1 MKKSSEILHPLILSL
16 LAMSTSQDPM
26 PLETLKQTIAERG
39 VGVPEEL
46 RQPSAILEALEAL
59 EAESLVT
66 SCAVT
71 TDGATR
77 LVYWPIG
84 SAPRPFSF
92 PSPPPRKHEPA
103 MPSTSDKFI
112 RAIEKQGPI
121 IRADLFE
128 ATGLPNTT
136 NIEGHLKGP
145 LSRGEIVT
153 RQGYV
158 ADRGRNLVH
167 FMTREQAK
175 TWDAEQSGNDSDTK
189 ESGDGIHV
197 NETAAEN
204 CQPHLVEL
212 GLVELV
218 QDLGAKGVLE
228 AKERI
233 AKLLHGE
240 TESRRRLHDLGND
253 IAAANLV
260 LNNLAAKLQVQRH
273 EDIPQALD
281 ELLDALCTRAA
292 VASKP
297 SPHAVLL
304 IDSADLI
311 DFELLPNGSPIED
324 ARAAAER
331 AVNEGH
337 AARAVLIHVLGEAR
351 RKVEWS
357 DSL

>member
-46 RQPSAILEALEAL
+46 RQPSAILEALDAL

-84 SAPRPFSF
+84 AAPRP
-92 PSPPPRKHEPA
+92 SPTLTPRKDASPMA
-103 MPSTSDKFI
+103 STSDKFL
-112 RAIEKQGPI
+112 RAIQAQGPI
-121 IRADLFE
+121 IRADLF
-128 ATGLPNTT
+128 AAVDLPNTT

-145 LSRGEIVT
+145 IARGEIVT

-158 ADRGRNLVH
+158 AERGRTLVH
-167 FMTREQAK
+167 FMTREQAVI
-175 TWDAEQSGNDSDTK
+175 WDVQHKDGDPHPIMQTAGQGMAQHETTIKDLQDELMAARQQIVAAHDKQIADAKKLHDQGND
-189 ESGDGIHV
+189 
-197 NETAAEN
+197 
-204 CQPHLVEL
+204 L
-212 GLVELV
+212 
-218 QDLGAKGVLE
+218 
-228 AKERI
+228 
-233 AKLLHGE
+233 
-240 TESRRRLHDLGND
+240 
-253 IAAANLV
+253 AAANLV

-311 DFELLPNGSPIED
+311 DFELLPNGGPIED